1 MEGLIDVLVE
11 LERVDE
17 VLEGLIDELVLEL
30 GRAVLDDEELVETG
44 FTEVGVLGLINPVDE
59 VELFEVTLVTVELL
73 ELVEVLILVEL
84 VAVVLLLFIVEEF
97 NTCPASLVYP

>member
-73 ELVEVLILVEL
+73 ELATPCPLTLPDPPL
-84 VAVVLLLFIVEEF
+84 TVALDFPTFI
-97 NTCPASLVYP
+97 S